1 METEKDYRIVENI
14 ARETFWNLNF
24 PGCYEHYF
32 VHVMKEHKNFIPE
45 LDYVIEV
52 DGMVIG
58 YIMYAKSRLVD
69 ENGNVKPIV
78 TMEPLCI
85 LPEFQRMGY
94 GKALLEY
101 TFEVVKSLRYDV
113 IINLG
118 NPCNYIPR
126 GYKSCKKYNV
136 CLEGNI
142 FPALKVLD
150 DEALDDSLLL
160 KRCGEALRR

>member
-1 METEKDYRIVENI
+1 MR
-14 ARETFWNLNF
+14 
-24 PGCYEHYF
+24 
-32 VHVMKEHKNFIPE
+32 EHKDFIPE

-52 DGMVIG
+52 DGRVIG
-58 YIMYAKSRLVD
+58 YIMYAKVRLVD

-85 LPEFQRMGY
+85 HPEFQRMGY

-101 TFEVVKSLRYDV
+101 AFEVVKSLGHDV
-113 IINLG
+113 IVNLG

-136 CLEGNI
+136 CLEGGYI
-142 FPALKVLD
+142 PCSVAGKG
-150 DEALDDSLLL
+150 A
-160 KRCGEALRR
+160 